1 MSGKRNITLAYNCTA
16 WLLITGCLIAIGAH
30 MFFVYM
36 SGKNINLAKQA
47 EAEIYQMR
55 SEIVG
60 LSAAGINTINTQ
72 GAAISH
78 LVVVEPMTVSI
89 SQ

>member
-1 MSGKRNITLAYNCTA
+1 
-16 WLLITGCLIAIGAH
+16 

-55 SEIVG
+55 SEIVE
-60 LSAAGINTINTQ
+60 LSAASVNAIDTQ
-72 GAAISH
+72 GAAVSH
-78 LVVVEPMTVSI
+78 LVVVEPMTVSV